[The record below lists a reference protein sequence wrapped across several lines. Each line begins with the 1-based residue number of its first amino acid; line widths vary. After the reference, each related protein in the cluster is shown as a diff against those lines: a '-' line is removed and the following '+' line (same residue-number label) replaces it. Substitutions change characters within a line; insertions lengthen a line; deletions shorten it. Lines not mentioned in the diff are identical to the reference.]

1 LCGIGKDNNG
11 KFYKGGYVG
20 FLMNKEEVVID
31 EPINYVID
39 EI

>member
-1 LCGIGKDNNG
+1 MENFIK
-11 KFYKGGYVG
+11 VVMWG
-20 FLMNKEEVVID
+20 FCMNKEEVVID